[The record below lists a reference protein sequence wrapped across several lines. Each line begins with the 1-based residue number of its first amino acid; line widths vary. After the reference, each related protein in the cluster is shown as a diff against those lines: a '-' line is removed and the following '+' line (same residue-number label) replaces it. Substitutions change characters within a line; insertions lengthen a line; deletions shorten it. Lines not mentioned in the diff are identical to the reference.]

1 MRPFINEAVDTQ
13 MWDIYNVLY
22 AHLSEMFYTIEFRLD
37 EYDGKLV
44 TTATLKRW
52 MKESPFPT
60 KCQRLSPHPRLRRGY
75 YEYCVQ
81 KIGDSLPES
90 AVTKFGKVK
99 LFIKES
105 NIQYT
110 DELDCIYDTLKRKY
124 RNDDRFEDISM
135 VKEPRRA
142 VRVTTVKEI
151 GKNGEQF
158 DITRYIYISDKSG
171 RIVMVSEDDKPRVF
185 IDCDAVIDTVTAAIG
200 NIKNQVMQIV
210 KDAFEFFGGSFNP
223 EFLMQSNDKPDVE
236 IKVKANGKNIEIIPM
251 YRHIPD
257 YANIKRGISIYNA
270 PKAIA
275 DTAIEAVET
284 YDSLKN
290 IYSYL

>member
-1 MRPFINEAVDTQ
+1 M
-13 MWDIYNVLY
+13 
-22 AHLSEMFYTIEFRLD
+22 
-37 EYDGKLV
+37 
-44 TTATLKRW
+44 KRVVI
-52 MKESPFPT
+52 
-60 KCQRLSPHPRLRRGY
+60 L
-75 YEYCVQ
+75 
-81 KIGDSLPES
+81 
-90 AVTKFGKVK
+90 K
-99 LFIKES
+99 LFIREF
-105 NIQYT
+105 NEIEYT
-110 DELDCIYDTLKRKY
+110 DTLDCIYDTLKRKY

-135 VKEPRRA
+135 VKKPRRA

-185 IDCDAVIDTVTAAIG
+185 IDCDAVIDFFDEYLSESLTENTVTAAIG

-257 YANIKRGISIYNA
+257 YANIKKGISIYNA

-290 IYSYL
+290 KK